1 MEGVKKK
8 EKRQYFSEAEKQAI
22 CERNNQEYIQNGKR
36 PGWREIASWFAETHN
51 GKKISQAGVST
62 ILSKRSADLLGQS
75 LSAPQAVSKR
85 RRAVYWP
92 KLDDALFEWHMRMQG
107 RVTITGLVI
116 KEKAAEFFPLI
127 YPGEEAPKFSDGWL
141 TIWKKRHSV
150 KQIVQH
156 GEASDALRHH
166 CVLALDEM
174 NSIRQLLEDYH
185 LQDIYNFDE
194 TGYFFRMQPDRRLST
209 TSMEGEKKDK
219 LRITVALTCNGTG
232 SHKLPPWI
240 IGRAENPRCLK
251 NINRDSLG
259 AVYRFNETAW
269 MKHDIMVEYL
279 HWFDRKM
286 RGRKVVLL
294 MDNFSAHELGVR
306 LIGGEKAL
314 ENTLIVWLP
323 ANTTSVWQP
332 LDQGIIQAWKAH
344 TKRHQIRHLVREV
357 ERTPEGG
364 KIPKATLLQAIR
376 WAVEAWNTDL
386 KPSTI
391 FNCFTKSTVKFFGPI
406 QLRHEGDNP
415 EPLLNVEGAEIEA
428 IIAEVQQDMEF
439 LQGVNHLPLGDDINL
454 DEFFNPIEERVDD
467 ELNQIEPSILNHYLP
482 VNKEEQ
488 LIWEEADSDEPE
500 KPEEIPQLKVT
511 TPAAF
516 EHLKQLE
523 LYFLQSED
531 SDSVSA
537 VLTGLTNA
545 RRVLEDKRKEQLLRQ
560 PQQKLT
566 DFFSPTNR
574 VFSHP

>member
-1 MEGVKKK
+1 
-8 EKRQYFSEAEKQAI
+8 
-22 CERNNQEYIQNGKR
+22 
-36 PGWREIASWFAETHN
+36 
-51 GKKISQAGVST
+51 
-62 ILSKRSADLLGQS
+62 
-75 LSAPQAVSKR
+75 
-85 RRAVYWP
+85 
-92 KLDDALFEWHMRMQG
+92 
-107 RVTITGLVI
+107 
-116 KEKAAEFFPLI
+116 
-127 YPGEEAPKFSDGWL
+127 
-141 TIWKKRHSV
+141 
-150 KQIVQH
+150 
-156 GEASDALRHH
+156 
-166 CVLALDEM
+166 M

-467 ELNQIEPSILNHYLP
+467 ELNQIEVKN
-482 VNKEEQ
+482 
-488 LIWEEADSDEPE
+488 
-500 KPEEIPQLKVT
+500 T
-511 TPAAF
+511 
-516 EHLKQLE
+516 
-523 LYFLQSED
+523 
-531 SDSVSA
+531 
-537 VLTGLTNA
+537 
-545 RRVLEDKRKEQLLRQ
+545 RQLLVILY
-560 PQQKLT
+560 LT
-566 DFFSPTNR
+566 FILA
-574 VFSHP
+574 